1 MDELY
6 HTKAKPTNLVGAEA
20 YDDTS
25 GGVGG
30 LDGVGGV
37 GGVDG
42 VEDVGAV
49 LILQLPVGIRS

>member
-37 GGVDG
+37 DG